1 MSEQNAFSGSISQL
15 ELGRLIAQI
24 EHLQQSLDEHKEA
37 SRLAQAEL
45 KEMINT
51 QNRSIERQQVEIAQL
66 RQLADRGYGA
76 LAVVLVIGSAI
87 GSLITWIVDKVR

>member
-45 KEMINT
+45 KEMINA
-51 QNRSIERQQVEIAQL
+51 QNRSIERQQIEIAQL

-87 GSLITWIVDKVR
+87 GSLVTWIVDKVR